1 MTQPSGSKTPAPPK
15 MSAPPLSRIV
25 GIETIRPSGLF
36 VKVDATPDECVAIA
50 SSFRLPSV
58 EQLHAEF
65 RLERKG
71 DRVTVTGTV
80 AANLHQTCIVSL
92 EAFTVT
98 FKEDVTLAFL
108 PEEDVTALI
117 AKMEAEEGDLDELE
131 GRDPDRIPDPIIDN
145 AIDLGAV
152 ACEFLSLG
160 LDPYPRK
167 PGAVFENESAKV
179 GSISPFSALAG
190 LKDRN

>member
-1 MTQPSGSKTPAPPK
+1 MTQPSGSKTPL
-15 MSAPPLSRIV
+15 PPLSRPV
-25 GIETIRPSGLF
+25 GVETIRPSGLF
-36 VKVDATPDECVAIA
+36 VKVDATVDECAAIA
-50 SSFRLPSV
+50 RSFRLPSV

-71 DRVTVTGTV
+71 DRVTVKGTV
-80 AANLHQTCIVSL
+80 AASLHQTCIVSL
-92 EAFTVT
+92 EAFPVT

-117 AKMEAEEGDLDELE
+117 AKMEAEDGDLDELE

-152 ACEFLSLG
+152 TCEFLSLG

-167 PGAVFENESAKV
+167 PGAAFEAESSKV
-179 GSISPFSALAG
+179 GSISPFSVLAG
-190 LKDRN
+190 LKDRS